1 MSPRRILPTAL
12 LAALFLAAPA
22 HARPLPADPPS
33 VAAHPRAEVR
43 HRIPWEEA
51 AAAVGAAV
59 VAASLLGRRRRV
71 AA

>member
-22 HARPLPADPPS
+22 QARPLPADPPS
-33 VAAHPRAEVR
+33 IAAHPRAEVR
-43 HRIPWEEA
+43 HRFPWEEA
-51 AAAVGAAV
+51 AVAVGAAV
-59 VAASLLGRRRRV
+59 VATSLLGRRRRV

>member
-22 HARPLPADPPS
+22 QARPLPADPPS
-33 VAAHPRAEVR
+33 IAAHPRAEVR
-43 HRIPWEEA
+43 KGFPWEEA
-51 AAAVGAAV
+51 AAAVGAAAI
-59 VAASLLGRRRRV
+59 AASLLGRRRRV